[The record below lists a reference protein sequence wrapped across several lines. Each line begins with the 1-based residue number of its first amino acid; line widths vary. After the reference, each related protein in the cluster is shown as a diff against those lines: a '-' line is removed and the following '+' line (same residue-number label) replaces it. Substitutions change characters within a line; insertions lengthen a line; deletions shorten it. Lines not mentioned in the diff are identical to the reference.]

1 MLDLVKKALG
11 IQTRNMS
18 VDTIH
23 NGIVINHNHQK
34 LLTLTVENDEL
45 GLTINRN
52 FKLKIEGEFDV
63 EVDNQVDVTTHGDL
77 NLDTWKSQLHM
88 NSRRSKHIK
97 DLDDAI
103 EYRKQASEIMR
114 KHQLFVDHH
123 KEILTRIDAVIDD
136 FQQEKNKELG
146 IKHTCGKGDD

>member
-11 IQTRNMS
+11 IQTKTLN
-18 VDTIH
+18 VEPVH
-23 NGIVINHNHQK
+23 NGFTINHNHQK
-34 LLTLTVENDEL
+34 LLTIRVENDQL

-77 NLDTWKSQLHM
+77 NLDTWKSKLHM

-103 EYRKQASEIMR
+103 KFREEAKEVMR
-114 KHQLFVDHH
+114 RHQIFVDNH
-123 KEILTRIDAVIDD
+123 KEILQRIDAVVEQ
-136 FQQEKNKELG
+136 FQEEKNKELG